1 MSSADVHVRP
11 AVGAD
16 VEPAFAVSDALSMV
30 LYGRSEGSIE
40 HLRAAWGHG
49 EAWVA
54 EGGGGVV
61 GYATLEDGYVEVWPH
76 PDHRDGDVA
85 AVLLDVVA
93 ERGGELETI
102 VPSAAADLVGL
113 YRDRGWVQAR
123 EILRMELDVTRE
135 PQPPVWPEGVA
146 VRTYRDDD
154 AAAVHALMDEAFAA
168 NAEVV
173 LPFDRWLPWM
183 TGDPGFDAGVW
194 FLAEAGADLVG
205 ACLCWAEGWV
215 KDVGVR
221 PAWRGRGLGEALL
234 REAFAEFHR
243 RGLATVGLKVDS
255 DNPTG
260 AVRLYERVGMLPDR
274 SYIMF
279 SRPEYPVPG
288 T

>member
-1 MSSADVHVRP
+1 MHVRR
-11 AVGAD
+11 AMAAD

-54 EGGGGVV
+54 TEDDGGGGVL

-76 PDHRDGDVA
+76 PDQRDGGVA
-85 AVLLDVVA
+85 AALLDVVA

-102 VPSAAADLVGL
+102 VPAAAEDLVGL
-113 YRDRGWVQAR
+113 YRDRGWVQVR
-123 EILRMELDVTRE
+123 EILRMELDVTPE
-135 PQPPVWPEGVA
+135 PQPPVWPEGVS

-154 AAAVHALMDEAFAA
+154 AAAVHALMVEAFAA

-173 LPFDRWLPWM
+173 LPFERWHPWM
-183 TGDPGFDAGVW
+183 TDDPGFDAGVW
-194 FLAEAGADLVG
+194 FLAEAGAELAG

-234 REAFAEFHR
+234 REAFGEFHR

-274 SYIMF
+274 TYVMF
-279 SRPEYPVPG
+279 SRPE
-288 T
+288 

>member
-1 MSSADVHVRP
+1 VSAADVHVRP
-11 AVGAD
+11 AVEAD
-16 VEPAFAVSDALSMV
+16 VEPAFLVSDALSIV
-30 LYGRSEGSIE
+30 LYGRSEGTIE

-49 EAWVA
+49 DAWVA
-54 EGGGGVV
+54 EDGGGLL

-76 PDHRDGDVA
+76 PDHRDGSVA
-85 AVLLDVVA
+85 AALLDA
-93 ERGGELETI
+93 ASQRAGDLETI
-102 VPSAAADLVGL
+102 VPDAAADLVAL
-113 YRDRGWVQAR
+113 YRDRGWAQIR
-123 EILRMELDVTRE
+123 EILRMELDVTQE

-154 AAAVHALMDEAFAA
+154 APAVHALMVEAFASGV
-168 NAEVV
+168 EVV
-173 LPFDRWLPWM
+173 LPFDRWRPWM

-194 FLAEAGADLVG
+194 FLAEAGQELVG

-234 REAFAEFHR
+234 REAFGEFHR

-260 AVRLYERVGMLPDR
+260 AVRLYRRVGMLPDR
-274 SYIMF
+274 RYIMF
-279 SRPEYPVPG
+279 SRSSG
-288 T
+288 G

>member
-1 MSSADVHVRP
+1 MGSVDVHVRP
-11 AVGAD
+11 AVAAD

-30 LYGRSEGSIE
+30 LYGQGEGSIE

-54 EGGGGVV
+54 EGGGDVV

-85 AVLLDVVA
+85 AVLLDTVA
-93 ERGGELETI
+93 ARGGELETI
-102 VPSAAADLVGL
+102 VPSAADDLVGL

-123 EILRMELDVTRE
+123 EILRMELDVTQE
-135 PQPPVWPEGVA
+135 PRPPVWPDGVA
-146 VRTYRDDD
+146 VRTYRDHD
-154 AAAVHALMDEAFAA
+154 APAVHALMVEAFAA

-173 LPFDRWLPWM
+173 LPFDRWVPWM
-183 TGDPGFDAGVW
+183 TGDPGFDPGVW
-194 FLAEAGADLVG
+194 FLAEAGTELCG

-234 REAFAEFHR
+234 REAFGEFHR

-274 SYIMF
+274 SYVMF
-279 SRPEYPVPG
+279 SRAPPKGV
-288 T
+288 

>member
-1 MSSADVHVRP
+1 MHVRP
-11 AVGAD
+11 AVAAD
-16 VEPAFAVSDALSMV
+16 VEPAFAVSDALSVV

-49 EAWVA
+49 DAWVA
-54 EGGGGVV
+54 AEDDGGVL

-76 PDHRDGDVA
+76 PDHRDGAVA
-85 AVLLDVVA
+85 AALLDVVA

-102 VPSAAADLVGL
+102 VPAAADDLVGL
-113 YRDRGWVQAR
+113 YRGRGWVQAR
-123 EILRMELDVTRE
+123 EILRMELDVTQE
-135 PQPPVWPEGVA
+135 PRPPVWPDGVS

-154 AAAVHALMDEAFAA
+154 AAAVHTLMVEAFAD

-173 LPFDRWLPWM
+173 LPFDRWQPWM
-183 TGDPGFDAGVW
+183 TDDPGFDAGVW
-194 FLAEAGADLVG
+194 FLAEAGAELVG

-274 SYIMF
+274 SYVMF
-279 SRPEYPVPG
+279 SRPAPKGV
-288 T
+288 